1 MPYVLFARLRQ
12 CAVIALLA
20 ALVGCS
26 EERAG
31 ERRAEKLVERST
43 ATVQAERVGCAHAGE
58 ALAANCTIDRE
69 KGESGVTL
77 TIRHPDGAFRRLAVA
92 TDGRGVVAADGAE
105 PAQVTILDAGT
116 IEVAIG
122 GDRYRLPATVQA
134 GAAIP

>member
-1 MPYVLFARLRQ
+1 MTYILAAEPRR
-12 CAVIALLA
+12 AVIALLA

-26 EERAG
+26 EERAA
-31 ERRAEKLVERST
+31 ERQAEALVERPAT
-43 ATVQAERVGCAHAGE
+43 AAPAERVACAHAGE
-58 ALAANCTIDRE
+58 VLAADCTIDRE
-69 KGESGVTL
+69 KREGGLML

-122 GDRYRLPATVQA
+122 GDRYRLPATVRS
-134 GAAIP
+134 GATAP